1 MAVNDKIRIFCVNTQ
16 TQHSFPIGISLRE
29 ISKQIDTGT
38 TCQVISARVNC
49 VNEGL
54 NFRLYN
60 SKDIEFITLCDP
72 AGMRTYIRS
81 LTFILYKAIKDLYPE
96 GELTVEHPV
105 SKGMFCQ
112 IVINGK
118 PIEQTHVDAIKKRM
132 REIVDADI
140 PFVRKEARNE
150 EAAVLFE
157 KMGCRD
163 KVLLLKTSQDL
174 YSIYYT
180 LDKLPDVYY
189 GSLVPSTGYVKVFD
203 LILISNGILLIPPK
217 KDNPDV
223 TETPVMQSKLLKSF
237 DDQNQFNK
245 VIRLSNV
252 GQLNSAVQRG
262 LASKIIKLSEALQE
276 RRIIE
281 IADAIAARKGTRVVL
296 ISGPSSSGKTTFT
309 KRLEVQLWANL
320 RLPVALSMDDYYVNR
335 INSPKD
341 EKGDHDYESLH
352 AIDIH
357 QFNTDVEKLLNGEE
371 VMMPTYNFAKGERE
385 YKGNKIRLRPEE
397 LLIIEGIHAL
407 NPAILDTISDEKKC
421 KVYAS
426 ALTTIS
432 LDNHNYIPT
441 TDNRLLR
448 RIVRD
453 YKYRAH
459 SAKDTIARWAS
470 VRRGEDKWIFPY
482 QENADMMFNSAMIY
496 ELAVLKR
503 YAEPILQEVPRNC
516 PEYAEAA
523 RLLRFLRYIS
533 PIYDEELPPTSLLRE
548 FFGGSSFRY

>member
-1 MAVNDKIRIFCVNTQ
+1 MNDKIRIFCVNTQ
-16 TQHSFPIGISLRE
+16 THHSFPIGISLRE

-81 LTFILYKAIKDLYPE
+81 LIFILYKAINDLYPG
-96 GELTVEHPV
+96 GELVVEHPV
-105 SKGMFCQ
+105 SKGMFCR
-112 IVINGK
+112 ISVDGK
-118 PIEQTHVDAIKKRM
+118 PIGQTHVDAIKKRM
-132 REIVDADI
+132 REIVDADM

-150 EAAVLFE
+150 EAATMFE
-157 KMGCRD
+157 QLGRKD
-163 KVLLLKTSQDL
+163 KVSLLRTSQDL

-180 LDKLPDVYY
+180 LDKLPDMYY

-203 LILISNGILLIPPK
+203 LIQISNGILLIPPK
-217 KDNPDV
+217 KDNPEV

-237 DDQNQFNK
+237 DEQNQFNK
-245 VIRLSNV
+245 VIKLSNI
-252 GQLNSAVQRG
+252 GQLNTAVQRG
-262 LASKIIKLSEALQE
+262 LASQIIKLSEALQE
-276 RRIIE
+276 RKIIE
-281 IADAIAARKGTRVVL
+281 IADAIAARKGVRVVL

-320 RLPVALSMDDYYVNR
+320 RIPVAISIDDYYINR
-335 INSPKD
+335 VNSPRD
-341 EKGDHDYESLH
+341 ENGDYDYESLY
-352 AIDIH
+352 AIDIQ

-371 VMMPTYNFAKGERE
+371 VMTPTYNFSKGERE
-385 YKGNKIRLRPEE
+385 YKGNKIRLQPEE

-407 NPAILDTISDEKKC
+407 NPAILETIPDDKKF
-421 KVYAS
+421 KLYAS

-432 LDNHNYIPT
+432 LDEHNYIPT

-503 YAEPILQEVPRNC
+503 HAEPILQEVPRNC

-523 RLLRFLRYIS
+523 RLLRFLRYFS